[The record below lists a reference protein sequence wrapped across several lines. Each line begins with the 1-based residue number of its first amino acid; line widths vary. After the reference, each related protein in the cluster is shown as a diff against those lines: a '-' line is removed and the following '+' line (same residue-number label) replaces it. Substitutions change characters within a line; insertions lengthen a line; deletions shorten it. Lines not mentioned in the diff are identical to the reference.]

1 MNDASFSEAELRRL
15 RPLHITARNVQ
26 FYLKLQLLWPRL
38 QSRNSCLVWNQH
50 FRTLS
55 IIARHRCLYKVRRM
69 QSTDLLLTANFNH
82 PPTYASPS
90 PSNSDNQ
97 NAVTLLVSP
106 TRATRPAQLIHNL
119 FTTKFHTPRNHD
131 L

>member
-1 MNDASFSEAELRRL
+1 MN
-15 RPLHITARNVQ
+15 
-26 FYLKLQLLWPRL
+26 
-38 QSRNSCLVWNQH
+38 
-50 FRTLS
+50 
-55 IIARHRCLYKVRRM
+55 

-82 PPTYASPS
+82 LPTYASPS

-119 FTTKFHTPRNHD
+119 FTTSFIPLETKQYYNFVQHD
-131 L
+131 VLR